1 MAAPCTL
8 RTFRTSPH
16 LSLYMSLP
24 RRIPS
29 HHLAEQS
36 LLNPNDSLRS
46 VSSSSASILSTPS
59 NNIRKVQH
67 HPQHHPQN
75 HPILGRSNHQGGVL
89 EPKSRKRTTPRPRTK
104 TAPLKSKLLDLQLL
118 RKYAKPTKQT
128 SFSTSFGP
136 GYDYSV
142 FVDATTGELGPRA
155 VKESQV
161 KAWESA
167 ERIAANVIFDSDSE
181 DEVES
186 ATPTRNPEPTTV
198 LEAIPGYTKDEVKTM
213 CREFDTHGFNSQP
226 IMSPTL
232 GIGPIETYQ
241 YRQDQQ
247 LTQFASFAGKR
258 KQQVSNKK
266 ELISRLFG
274 YNNNLNQEYMTNN
287 TAYSALD
294 NVLNIQ
300 KAFHEDK
307 DEVKQLIECEQE
319 YQMVMQEARIK
330 FERGGFAEDENMD
343 RIKVRGIVGQKLDMI
358 YNRYLHE
365 RLDGPD
371 GRIGQ
376 DEDIL
381 YDDLNRYILDHL
393 RHELEED

>member
-1 MAAPCTL
+1 M
-8 RTFRTSPH
+8 
-16 LSLYMSLP
+16 
-24 RRIPS
+24 
-29 HHLAEQS
+29 
-36 LLNPNDSLRS
+36 
-46 VSSSSASILSTPS
+46 
-59 NNIRKVQH
+59 
-67 HPQHHPQN
+67 
-75 HPILGRSNHQGGVL
+75 
-89 EPKSRKRTTPRPRTK
+89 
-104 TAPLKSKLLDLQLL
+104 
-118 RKYAKPTKQT
+118 
-128 SFSTSFGP
+128 
-136 GYDYSV
+136 

-258 KQQVSNKK
+258 MRPLSTKR
-266 ELISRLFG
+266 ELISPLFG
-274 YNNNLNQEYMTNN
+274 YNMYLDQEYMTYN